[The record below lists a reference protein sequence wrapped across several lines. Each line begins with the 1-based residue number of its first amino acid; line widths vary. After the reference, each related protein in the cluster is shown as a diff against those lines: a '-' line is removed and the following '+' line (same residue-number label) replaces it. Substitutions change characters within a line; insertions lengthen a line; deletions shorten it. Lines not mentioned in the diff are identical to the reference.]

1 MLRDLAATALDLL
14 LVFATDEELF
24 GLELV
29 DAVLVDFGLLVVLA
43 VVFAVVVLG
52 FMRATST

>member
-1 MLRDLAATALDLL
+1 VLRDLAATALDLL